1 MRLFWY
7 IAYYGFA
14 RWLPSSRAP
23 FGAPARRIRAW
34 TARRLLAECGHDVN
48 IERGAHFGGGR
59 GIVLGDR
66 SGIGI
71 DSQLI
76 GPVRLGRDVM
86 MGPRVTI
93 LTQNHAFS
101 DLGRPMNEQ
110 GAAEVAPVTIEDD
123 VWIGMATIILPG
135 VTIGTGAVVGA
146 GSVVTKSI
154 PPYAVSVGNPARVIR
169 DRRKGSVS

>member
-1 MRLFWY
+1 MRSLWY
-7 IAYYGFA
+7 IVYYCFA

-23 FGAPARRIRAW
+23 FGAVSRKIRSY
-34 TARRLLAECGHDVN
+34 TAGHLLAACGRDVN

-66 SGIGI
+66 SGLGI

-76 GPVRLGRDVM
+76 GPVQVGADVM

-93 LTQNHAFS
+93 LTRNHAFC
-101 DLGRPMNEQ
+101 DPERPMNEQ

-135 VTIGTGAVVGA
+135 VTIGTGAVIGA

-154 PPYAVSVGNPARVIR
+154 PPYSVSAGNPARVIR
-169 DRRKGSVS
+169 DRREGRSS